1 MTSGRYEAVSIGF
14 TEVYDG
20 NCMELCSDVERSIE
34 DVNVDV
40 VLFLRCNSIE
50 SATKRVVRQTK
61 RRTNIIHGIFHLQY
75 C

>member
-1 MTSGRYEAVSIGF
+1 MKPCPLVSLKYMMSIGSWNC
-14 TEVYDG
+14 TE
-20 NCMELCSDVERSIE
+20 LWSDVERSIE

>member
-1 MTSGRYEAVSIGF
+1 
-14 TEVYDG
+14 
-20 NCMELCSDVERSIE
+20 MELWSDVERSIE